1 MESETQQ
8 ARESLRAISR
18 AESAARL
25 NSPNNGT
32 VPLVWGVVVLACL
45 IVYDLIPTLIAPAIN
60 VAVALAASAW
70 TMSYQR
76 RLPVRPLKMEKPW
89 LFGVWGLYHGVV
101 LMGGIA
107 LGTHFWHAH
116 MLPGAFTLIGLLD
129 SAPLFYVGWTQ
140 RRRAQGLRP

>member
-1 MESETQQ
+1 MKTDTQQ
-8 ARESLRAISR
+8 ARESLQAISQ
-18 AESAARL
+18 AEAAARL

-45 IVYDLIPTLIAPAIN
+45 IVYDLIPTLIAPTIN
-60 VAVALAASAW
+60 VVVALAASAW

-76 RLPVRPLKMEKPW
+76 RLPVKPLKMEKPW

>member
-45 IVYDLIPTLIAPAIN
+45 IVYDLIPTLIAPTIN
-60 VAVALAASAW
+60 VVVALAASAW

-76 RLPVRPLKMEKPW
+76 RLPVKPLKMEKPW

>member
-25 NSPNNGT
+25 NSPNNGA

-45 IVYDLIPTLIAPAIN
+45 IVYDLIPTLIAPAVN
-60 VAVALAASAW
+60 VVVALAASAW

>member
-1 MESETQQ
+1 METETQQ
-8 ARESLRAISR
+8 ARESLRVISQ
-18 AESAARL
+18 AESVARL
-25 NSPNNGT
+25 NGPNNGT
-32 VPLVWGVVVLACL
+32 VPLVWGVVVLVSL
-45 IVYDLIPTLIAPAIN
+45 IVYDLVPTLVAPAFN
-60 VAVALAASAW
+60 VAAALAASAW

-76 RLPVRPLKMEKPW
+76 RLPVKPLKMEKPW

>member
-45 IVYDLIPTLIAPAIN
+45 IVYDLFPTLIAPAVN
-60 VAVALAASAW
+60 VVVALAASAW

-129 SAPLFYVGWTQ
+129 SAPLFHVGWTQ
-140 RRRAQGLRP
+140 RRRAQGLRS

>member
-45 IVYDLIPTLIAPAIN
+45 IVYDLIPTLIAPAVN
-60 VAVALAASAW
+60 VVVALAASAW

-129 SAPLFYVGWTQ
+129 SAPLFHVGWTQ

>member
-45 IVYDLIPTLIAPAIN
+45 IVYDLIPTLIAPTVN
-60 VAVALAASAW
+60 VVVALAASAW

-76 RLPVRPLKMEKPW
+76 RLPVKPLKMEKPW

>member
-45 IVYDLIPTLIAPAIN
+45 IVYDLIPTLIAPAVN
-60 VAVALAASAW
+60 VVVALAASAW

-129 SAPLFYVGWTQ
+129 SAPLFHVGWTQ
-140 RRRAQGLRP
+140 RRRAQGLRS